1 MAVCPVRATIQKKLP
16 NRPPKLAFVLDF
28 PSRLIASL
36 LAPVTYEAVKAWP
49 TISMNFIIS
58 AAMEALEVTELAR
71 ALWALDKPV
80 DTEFV
85 KIELTREQADRREL
99 IEPKMVFELPASSMS
114 LGSLPTRSDKAEID
128 PDRPMSFSISA
139 ASWNDV
145 VQAAER
151 ARRTSRRPIDAE

>member
-1 MAVCPVRATIQKKLP
+1 M
-16 NRPPKLAFVLDF
+16 
-28 PSRLIASL
+28 IASPIRPVASL
-36 LAPVTYEAVKAWP
+36 PAPETSETVKACP
-49 TISMNFIIS
+49 TISMNFIKS
-58 AAMEALEVTELAR
+58 TSKDDFVVTELAR
-71 ALWALDKPV
+71 ALWALEKPV

-85 KIELTREQADRREL
+85 KIELAREQADRREL

-114 LGSLPTRSDKAEID
+114 LGRLPTRSDKAEID
-128 PDRPMSFSISA
+128 PDRPMSLSISE